1 MAQPERDDPSLRFAR
16 SAGPASCPAGRSA
29 ARRVS
34 SCPELP
40 ERTWQV
46 GFTVSNLPVTTWF
59 NGPTEPDKN
68 DCKITR
74 YAYSIHQILR
84 CRRFRHAVDFGI
96 TFLGKEKL
104 RLNKYVANSLG
115 FISAASTNYVLNRL
129 WTFHSRDPQVA
140 QQYMQFI
147 GISAIGLLINNLII
161 YLLNDR
167 ARVGFYLSKLIAIG
181 VVTLWNFFMNY
192 FFTFTS

>member
-1 MAQPERDDPSLRFAR
+1 MLIQFIKFCVV
-16 SAGPASCPAGRSA
+16 GASGM
-29 ARRVS
+29 
-34 SCPELP
+34 
-40 ERTWQV
+40 
-46 GFTVSNLPVTTWF
+46 
-59 NGPTEPDKN
+59 
-68 DCKITR
+68 
-74 YAYSIHQILR
+74 
-84 CRRFRHAVDFGI
+84 AVDFGI

-161 YLLNDR
+161 YL
-167 ARVGFYLSKLIAIG
+167 SKLIAIG

>member
-1 MAQPERDDPSLRFAR
+1 M
-16 SAGPASCPAGRSA
+16 AGRFH
-29 ARRVS
+29 RVQPS
-34 SCPELP
+34 GDDLVQ
-40 ERTWQV
+40 RADGT
-46 GFTVSNLPVTTWF
+46 
-59 NGPTEPDKN
+59 DKN

-84 CRRFRHAVDFGI
+84 CRRFRHGGRFRH

-140 QQYMQFI
+140 QQIHAVYRHI
-147 GISAIGLLINNLII
+147 G
-161 YLLNDR
+161 
-167 ARVGFYLSKLIAIG
+167 
-181 VVTLWNFFMNY
+181 
-192 FFTFTS
+192 

>member
-1 MAQPERDDPSLRFAR
+1 MLIQFIKFCVV
-16 SAGPASCPAGRSA
+16 GASGM
-29 ARRVS
+29 
-34 SCPELP
+34 
-40 ERTWQV
+40 
-46 GFTVSNLPVTTWF
+46 
-59 NGPTEPDKN
+59 
-68 DCKITR
+68 
-74 YAYSIHQILR
+74 
-84 CRRFRHAVDFGI
+84 AVDFGI

-129 WTFHSRDPQVA
+129 WTQVA

>member
-1 MAQPERDDPSLRFAR
+1 MLIQFIKFCVV
-16 SAGPASCPAGRSA
+16 GASGM
-29 ARRVS
+29 
-34 SCPELP
+34 
-40 ERTWQV
+40 
-46 GFTVSNLPVTTWF
+46 
-59 NGPTEPDKN
+59 
-68 DCKITR
+68 
-74 YAYSIHQILR
+74 
-84 CRRFRHAVDFGI
+84 AVDFGI

-104 RLNKYVANSLG
+104 RLNKYVANS
-115 FISAASTNYVLNRL
+115 L